1 MKASVGDRI
10 VIASST
16 LPHPARDGRIL
27 EVRGADGEPPFL
39 VEWSDNGHQ
48 ALIFPGPDAHVK
60 HLGADG
66 LPVARA
72 PQPVVRKRTWHV
84 DLAIVEQDGQTVA
97 HAALVGEGP
106 VAEGDGRAHLNP
118 TDTDVPEIGDEL
130 AVARALR
137 SLSDR
142 LIRTAAA
149 DIGAIEGAVTL
160 SPR

>member
-27 EVRGADGEPPFL
+27 EVRGTDGDPPFL

-48 ALIFPGPDAHVK
+48 ALIFPGPDAHVQ
-60 HLGADG
+60 HFGPDG
-66 LPVARA
+66 RPAA
-72 PQPVVRKRTWHV
+72 PAPVVHKHTWHV

-97 HAALVGEGP
+97 HAALVGKGSG
-106 VAEGDGRAHLNP
+106 AEADGRARLNP
-118 TDTDVPEIGDEL
+118 SDTDVPEIGDEL

-142 LIRTAAA
+142 LIRAATA
-149 DIGAIEGAVTL
+149 DIELIEGAPVTL
-160 SPR
+160 APR